1 MTFIP
6 ILYSFSSI
14 DIFITIADV
23 FAIMTSITDILPV
36 ILLVLTVIGALIQ
49 VFLRRRSM
57 TCRSGLEVFL
67 VWFLAVMV
75 GVVGIWS
82 FIGHT
87 VFATQVAESI
97 GWPPGNPFQTEVA
110 LTNLAFGIL
119 GLLSVKIA
127 GSFRLA
133 TIIGYTIFMVGA
145 GIGHIYQYV
154 VFSDTA
160 PDNTGIPLYL
170 DFIIPLILCVLYY
183 LASRGPGKETP
194 ITT

>member
-1 MTFIP
+1 MA
-6 ILYSFSSI
+6 SF
-14 DIFITIADV
+14 
-23 FAIMTSITDILPV
+23 TDILPV
-36 ILLVLTVIGALIQ
+36 LLLVLTIVCALIQ
-49 VFLRRRSM
+49 IFLRRRTM
-57 TCRSGLEVFL
+57 TCRSGVEVFL
-67 VWFLAVMV
+67 VWFLAIMV

-110 LTNLAFGIL
+110 LTNLAFGVL
-119 GLLSVKIA
+119 GFLSVKIA

-133 TIIGYTIFMVGA
+133 TIVGYTIFMVGA

-160 PDNTGIPLYL
+160 PDNIGIPLYL
-170 DFIIPLILCVLYY
+170 DFIIPLVLCILYY
-183 LASRGPGKETP
+183 LAARGSGPETTMP
-194 ITT
+194 A

>member
-1 MTFIP
+1 MA
-6 ILYSFSSI
+6 SVS
-14 DIFITIADV
+14 
-23 FAIMTSITDILPV
+23 DILPV
-36 ILLVLTVIGALIQ
+36 FLLVLTLLGAFIQ
-49 VFLRRRSM
+49 VFLQRRTM
-57 TCRSGLEVFL
+57 TCRSGVEVFL
-67 VWFLAVMV
+67 VWFLAIMV

-110 LTNLAFGIL
+110 LTNLAFGVL

-133 TIIGYTIFMVGA
+133 TIIGYSIFMVGA

-160 PDNTGIPLYL
+160 PDNIGIPLYL
-170 DFIIPLILCVLYY
+170 DFIVPLILCILYY
-183 LASRGPGKETP
+183 LAARGQGTETRLP
-194 ITT
+194 A

>member
-1 MTFIP
+1 MA
-6 ILYSFSSI
+6 S
-14 DIFITIADV
+14 V
-23 FAIMTSITDILPV
+23 TDILPV
-36 ILLVLTVIGALIQ
+36 ILLALTVIGALIQ

-57 TCRSGLEVFL
+57 TCRSGAEVFL
-67 VWFLAVMV
+67 VWFFAIMV

-87 VFATQVAESI
+87 VFAAQVAESI

-119 GLLSVKIA
+119 GFLSVRIT

-133 TIIGYTIFMVGA
+133 TIIGFTIFMVGA
-145 GIGHIYQYV
+145 GIGHIYQYA

-160 PDNTGIPLYL
+160 PDNIGIPLYL
-170 DFIIPLILCVLYY
+170 DFIIPLVLCILYY
-183 LASRGPGKETP
+183 LTIREEGKETTVP
-194 ITT
+194 A